1 MQSCVSTP
9 GLEVLLLPLTPT
21 NAAMDEVRKV
31 LSLESPATSLLKT
44 FNRVTADIGDPQ
56 IELTRRKLEYSL
68 RLATLAD
75 RAVTELTTDGD

>member
-1 MQSCVSTP
+1 
-9 GLEVLLLPLTPT
+9 
-21 NAAMDEVRKV
+21 MDEVRKV